1 MLRPRTT
8 TPHGPHHDAVA
19 ELEFA
24 TGFGWPDWH
33 RAYRYGALEV
43 MPPDDIAAD
52 VDSIRSRFDPDSAA
66 ISSAH
71 ITLTP
76 PLAREPSPA
85 DLDLLAAT
93 ASTFDR
99 CELTLLSPTAFP
111 DSSVVYLPVEPVAA
125 LAELQAAFIRTGLF
139 ASSEPGRE
147 FTPHMTLSEFGA
159 DPQAVLVAAA
169 RANLAGRTFPL
180 THVSWFVPD
189 QSFRFAVR
197 GAFPL
202 GPAS

>member
-1 MLRPRTT
+1 
-8 TPHGPHHDAVA
+8 
-19 ELEFA
+19 
-24 TGFGWPDWH
+24 
-33 RAYRYGALEV
+33 

-66 ISSAH
+66 IAAAH

-85 DLDLLAAT
+85 DLALLAAT
-93 ASTFDR
+93 ASSFDR

-111 DSSVVYLPVEPVAA
+111 NSAVVYLPVGPVDTFAA
-125 LAELQAAFIRTGLF
+125 LRAAFVRTALF
-139 ASSEPGRE
+139 ASDEFGRE
-147 FTPHMTLSEFGA
+147 FTPHMTLSEFGG
-159 DPQAVLVAAA
+159 DPQAVLVAAG
-169 RANLAGRTFPL
+169 RANLAGRSFPL

-189 QSFRFAVR
+189 EAFRFAVR